1 MLSMFQDTLFDL
13 YKSFYDSG
21 VYTKSNIAYFVQIGT
36 LSTAGYE
43 KIVGESYAN
52 TTTQAQ

>member
-1 MLSMFQDTLFDL
+1 MFSMFQDTLFDL

-21 VYTKSNIAYFVQIGT
+21 VYNKSNIAYFVQIGT
-36 LSTAGYE
+36 LSPAGYE

-52 TTTQAQ
+52 TTA